1 LPASLRG
8 HLLQRQQCTMAPA
21 PTHSPQQAHGSLPAP
36 SAGTQMLWYLLR
48 AEGPRAGL
56 GTLSCVPPLVAL
68 LSAGGVAT
76 ARLAALAL
84 DNLAMEG
91 RCR

>member
-1 LPASLRG
+1 
-8 HLLQRQQCTMAPA
+8 
-21 PTHSPQQAHGSLPAP
+21 
-36 SAGTQMLWYLLR
+36 MLWYLLR

-84 DNLAMEG
+84 DNLAMEE